1 MIVAHSMDYDVQ
13 FRKHLGRV
21 LVSVVVLSGVTVVVG
36 YGHWVILTLKAHEP
50 ETTDGDTL
58 RERLHMREQLQG
70 IDWAKPSR
78 AVSHIRNDSVRAI
91 ENTLGPMRESV

>member
-1 MIVAHSMDYDVQ
+1 MIGAHSMDYDVQ

-36 YGHWVILTLKAHEP
+36 YSRWVVLTPKAYEP
-50 ETTDGDTL
+50 KTTNGDTL

-70 IDWAKPSR
+70 IDWTKSFR
-78 AVSHIRNDSVRAI
+78 AVSHTRNDSIRAI
-91 ENTLGPMRESV
+91 ENTLGPVRESV